1 LTWVS
6 VIHWLTTAG
15 SPPASRVARYERSCL
30 LFRIDNLDAKFE
42 GGVAG
47 DAEILQEPVSQPWGC
62 AMPPSTT
69 RPANLV
75 RISQA

>member
-1 LTWVS
+1 
-6 VIHWLTTAG
+6 
-15 SPPASRVARYERSCL
+15 VARYEQSCL
-30 LFRIDNLDAKFE
+30 LFRTDNFDATFE
-42 GGVAG
+42 VGAAG